1 MTKFRLHRIIEVKE
15 KLVEEKEGEL
25 EAVLHVLN
33 EIRVNIKTIERDIE
47 NTYREMTIPSL
58 RGGDFSVLKDYTTY
72 LNDKKLLLN
81 EEKERTERRIR
92 MLRAN
97 LVNLMKELKMLETLK
112 SKSSKELK
120 KSENRKEQKNL
131 DGMALRLGERRI

>member
-1 MTKFRLHRIIEVKE
+1 MTKFRLHRIIDVKE
-15 KLVEEKEGEL
+15 KLIEEKEGEL
-25 EAVLHVLN
+25 EAALQMLN
-33 EIRVNIKTIERDIE
+33 SIDVDINAIEKDIE
-47 NTYREMTIPSL
+47 NTYKEMTIPAL
-58 RGGDFSVLKDYTTY
+58 KGGDFTVLRDYTTY
-72 LNDKKLLLN
+72 LSDKRMLMI

-92 MLRAN
+92 TLRAN

-112 SKSSKELK
+112 SKTSKAIK